1 MKALMIKDLRLLLR
15 QQRATIFLFLAIVL
29 MIIVATDN
37 PIFGIL
43 YTVFL
48 LPSLLISTI
57 SYDTFENGMPFLM
70 AMPISQ
76 KEYVEEKYLLAVGGS
91 VIVNILA
98 TGFTYLIQVLKGTAT
113 GSSELLIGALTAQIV
128 ILLYSAI
135 VLPINLYYGTEKGRI
150 VIVIMAVSIG
160 ALLSGTGKIL
170 EMQEAGTAAF
180 LTGIYQFGVVELL
193 LIGVII
199 CAVLDI
205 VSYFVCVKW
214 MKKKEY

>member
-76 KEYVEEKYLLAVGGS
+76 KEYVAEKYLLAVGGS

-98 TGFTYLIQVLKGTAT
+98 TGFTYLIQALKGTAT

-170 EMQEAGTAAF
+170 EMQETGTAAF

-193 LIGVII
+193 LIGVVI

-214 MKKKEY
+214 IKKKEY